1 MSDHLDLLFEQP
13 GDELSQLLGEL
24 RWLTLRHP
32 VAARSAVRALVE
44 EGKRFGATEEG
55 SAWRERLRGS
65 ELVQRGQ
72 VLWEVGTWGSLE
84 ADDERLLPTQ
94 VIDAFSRAS
103 ARRDLERAIASRVE
117 IDGDSE

>member
-1 MSDHLDLLFEQP
+1 MSDLLDLLFEQP
-13 GDELSQLLGEL
+13 ADELSKLLGEL

-32 VAARSAVRALVE
+32 VAARKAVRALVE
-44 EGKRFGATEEG
+44 EGKQFAATEEG
-55 SAWRERLRGS
+55 KEWRERLRGS

-72 VLWEVGTWGSLE
+72 VLWEVGTWGALE

-117 IDGDSE
+117 TDGDSA

>member
-1 MSDHLDLLFEQP
+1 MTDLLDLLFEEP
-13 GDELSQLLGEL
+13 GDELSQLLAEL

-32 VAARSAVRALVE
+32 VAARSAVRALVA
-44 EGKRFGATEEG
+44 EGRRFATTEEG
-55 SAWRERLRGS
+55 RRWSERLRGS
-65 ELVQRGQ
+65 ELVRRGQ

-84 ADDERLLPTQ
+84 SDDEHLLPTQ

-117 IDGDSE
+117 VDGDSA